1 MANPQSNNSNTEVEE
16 DGAADAWAATAII
29 AVVVAATSFWLL
41 GMA

>member
-1 MANPQSNNSNTEVEE
+1 MANPNSNDSNTAVEE

-29 AVVVAATSFWLL
+29 AVVVAAATFWLH